1 MENLLILSYLSS
13 FVMILSIH
21 LHSYHRRISICFIDG
36 NLSGW
41 TGHRFVLPSSKR
53 YDLYALLHARNA
65 YLITLIPLMAI
76 EQSRS
81 MYHFHKVR
89 SNRTFFLVPSSYFSS
104 FSIAVRKIRTN
115 ISNVFN
121 RTCLVRLSCLLQFC
135 HAIFLVSFPVN
146 FARWW
151 WCSTR
156 STKLC
161 LKYGLYKT
169 VDRRRSRTHHD
180 LSSQNNFF

>member
-41 TGHRFVLPSSKR
+41 TGHRFVSPSFKR

-89 SNRTFFLVPSSYFSS
+89 SNRTFFFSFLLRIFRLFRS
-104 FSIAVRKIRTN
+104 PFEKFEQISRTFSIERV
-115 ISNVFN
+115 
-121 RTCLVRLSCLLQFC
+121 SCDYLAWF
-135 HAIFLVSFPVN
+135 N
-146 FARWW
+146 FATQYFL
-151 WCSTR
+151 SL
-156 STKLC
+156 SLSISPDDDD
-161 LKYGLYKT
+161 
-169 VDRRRSRTHHD
+169 VRRAPR
-180 LSSQNNFF
+180 NFV